1 MENKETKDMTEK
13 VETAVKQKIDKLT
26 PEQEAKM
33 PEYVAKWIAIGT
45 NTDRLDPVRT
55 RKTIDQYRA
64 LINRPVDVP
73 MIILDNPLEAWA
85 ACHLITNFGVK
96 IEDLDAELDDVF
108 NGNPKKYDI
117 PSAQLPWQSGSFFA
131 ATFSFYDF
139 MFEEVGVEIDAEL
152 YAKYKT
158 WEATSQLGC
167 IYPMEE
173 YTIVSE
179 KPTEIHLNFNA
190 ANRLHRDGG
199 PALSY
204 AGRGDLKVYSL
215 NGVRVPEYI
224 AVTDEEKLDL
234 DYYKTITNADVKA
247 EFVRKAGIERFKSL
261 GKLLDT
267 WQNYQGEEYEWWHKS
282 QYELWDMEAI
292 FDGLSSAPYL
302 SMVNQTTDIFH
313 FEGVSPDC
321 QDLKSAIKQRLGGRD
336 MIISAIA

>member
-1 MENKETKDMTEK
+1 MENKETKDITEK

-45 NTDRLDPVRT
+45 NTDRLDPART
-55 RKTIDQYRA
+55 KKTIDQYRA

-73 MIILDNPLEAWA
+73 LIILNNPLEAWA

-96 IEDLDAELDDVF
+96 IEDLNTELDDVF

-117 PSAQLPWQSGSFFA
+117 PPAQLPWQSGSFFA

-139 MFEEVGVEIDAEL
+139 MFEEVGVEL

-167 IYPMEE
+167 IYPMAE

-179 KPTEIHLNFNA
+179 KPTEIHLNA
-190 ANRLHRDGG
+190 DNRLHRDGG
-199 PALSY
+199 AALTY
-204 AGRGDLKVYSL
+204 AGRGNLKVYSL

-224 AVTDEEKLDL
+224 VVTPEEKLDL
-234 DYYKTITNADVKA
+234 EYYKTIANADVKA

-267 WQNYQGEEYEWWHKS
+267 WQNYEGEEYEWWHKS

-302 SMVNQTTDIFH
+302 SMVNQTTGIFH

>member
-1 MENKETKDMTEK
+1 MSES
-13 VETAVKQKIDKLT
+13 AKQKIDKLT

-73 MIILDNPLEAWA
+73 LIILDNPLEAWA
-85 ACHLITNFGVK
+85 ACHLLTNFGVK
-96 IEDLDAELDDVF
+96 FEDLNAELDLLF
-108 NGNPKKYDI
+108 NGNPKKHDI
-117 PSAQLPWQSGSFFA
+117 PPAQLPWQSGSFFA

-158 WEATSQLGC
+158 WEATAQLGC
-167 IYPMEE
+167 IYPMPE

-179 KPTEIHLNFNA
+179 KPTEIHLNA
-190 ANRLHRDGG
+190 ENRLHRDGG
-199 PALSY
+199 PALTY
-204 AGRGDLKVYSL
+204 AGRGNLKVYAL

-224 AVTDEEKLDL
+224 AVTPEEKLDL

-267 WQNYQGEEYEWWHKS
+267 YENYKGEEYAWWHKS

-292 FDGLSSAPYL
+292 FDGLNCAPYL
-302 SMVNQTTDIFH
+302 MMTNLTTGIYH

>member
-1 MENKETKDMTEK
+1 MNNKETKDMTEK
-13 VETAVKQKIDKLT
+13 VNNALKQKIDKLT

-33 PEYVAKWIAIGT
+33 PEYVAKWIAIGS
-45 NTDRLDPVRT
+45 NTDRLDLKRT
-55 RKTIDQYRA
+55 QKTVDQYRA

-73 MIILDNPLEAWA
+73 LIILNNPLEAWA
-85 ACHLITNFGVK
+85 ACHLLSNFGVSF
-96 IEDLDAELDDVF
+96 ENLNAELDDVF

-173 YTIVSE
+173 YTIVCE
-179 KPTEIHLNFNA
+179 KPTEIHLNA
-190 ANRLHRDGG
+190 DNRLHRDGG
-199 PALSY
+199 PALTY

-224 AVTDEEKLDL
+224 AVTPEEKLDL
-234 DYYKTITNADVKA
+234 EYYKTIQNADVKA

-267 WQNYQGEEYEWWHKS
+267 YQNYTGSEYEWWHKS

-302 SMVNQTTDIFH
+302 SMVNQTTSIFH

>member
-1 MENKETKDMTEK
+1 MSE
-13 VETAVKQKIDKLT
+13 KQKIDKLT

-33 PEYVAKWIAIGT
+33 PEYVQKWIDIGT
-45 NTDRLDPVRT
+45 NTSRLDPVRT

-73 MIILDNPLEAWA
+73 LIILNNPLEAWA
-85 ACHLITNFGVK
+85 ACHLLTNFGVQL
-96 IEDLDAELDDVF
+96 EDLNAELDDVF
-108 NGNPKKYDI
+108 NGNPKRYDI
-117 PSAQLPWQSGSFFA
+117 PAAQLPWQSGSFFA

-152 YAKYKT
+152 YTKYKT

-179 KPTEIHLNFNA
+179 KPTEIYLNSE
-190 ANRLHRDGG
+190 NRLHRDGG
-199 PALSY
+199 AALTY

-215 NGVRVPEYI
+215 NGVRVPEYV
-224 AVTDEEKLDL
+224 AVTPEEKLDL
-234 DYYKTITNADVKA
+234 EYYKTITNADVKA

-267 WQNYQGEEYEWWHKS
+267 YQNYEGAEYEWWHKS

-302 SMVNQTTDIFH
+302 SMVNQTTGIFH

-321 QDLKSAIKQRLGGRD
+321 QDLASAIKQRLGGRD
-336 MIISAIA
+336 MIITTIA